1 MKAKLV
7 LMITSLLAVIAP
19 VFPMV
24 YIAILAILIDT
35 GFGIWRSVKKGG
47 WKAIKSRRL
56 SHVISKSVLYSGAIL
71 FTFLIE
77 KYIAADLVAHFIAID
92 LVMTKIIA
100 FFCVVVEI
108 KSINES
114 YESVT
119 GKNILKSL
127 REFITRAKEEVND
140 LTNQNNG

>member
-1 MKAKLV
+1 M
-7 LMITSLLAVIAP
+7 LAVISP
-19 VFPMV
+19 VFPMI

-47 WKAIKSRRL
+47 WKSIRSRRL
-56 SHVISKSVLYSGAIL
+56 SHVISKSLLYSGAIL

-77 KYIAADLVAHFIAID
+77 SYIAKDLIAQFIAVD
-92 LVMTKIIA
+92 LVMTKVIA
-100 FFCVVVEI
+100 FFCVVVEV

-119 GKNILKSL
+119 GKNMLKAL
-127 REFITRAKEEVND
+127 REFITRAKEEAD
-140 LTNQNNG
+140 KLKQ

>member
-1 MKAKLV
+1 MKTKLA
-7 LMITSLLAVIAP
+7 LMITSMLAVIAP
-19 VFPMV
+19 VFPMI

-35 GFGIWRSVKKGG
+35 GFGVWRSVKKGG

-56 SHVISKSVLYSGAIL
+56 SHVISKSLLYSGSIL

-77 KYIAADLVAHFIAID
+77 KYIAADLIAHFISID
-92 LVMTKIIA
+92 LIMTKIIA
-100 FFCVVVEI
+100 FFCVIVEI

-119 GKNILKSL
+119 GKNVLKSL
-127 REFITRAKEEVND
+127 RQFITRAKEEAD
-140 LTNQNNG
+140 KLK

>member
-1 MKAKLV
+1 MKAKLL
-7 LMITSLLAVIAP
+7 LMITSMLAVIAP
-19 VFPMV
+19 VFPMI

-35 GFGIWRSVKKGG
+35 AFGIWRSVKKGG
-47 WKAIKSRRL
+47 WKSIRSRRL
-56 SHVISKSVLYSGAIL
+56 SHVISKSLLYSGAIL

-77 KYIAADLVAHFIAID
+77 KYIAADLIAQFVAVD

-100 FFCVVVEI
+100 FFCVVVEV

-119 GKNILKSL
+119 GKNMLKAL
-127 REFITRAKEEVND
+127 RGFITRAKEEAD
-140 LTNQNNG
+140 KLK